1 MNGASMAAQDPTQQQ
16 VKPLN
21 NPDTLPSTDDPCG
34 PCPGCGRVS
43 NFMVTTYQGRDRLP
57 YVGGRNRPAVL
68 TCVCGAG
75 TLVIEAEADDGTLTP
90 IFWWPTP
97 GAGQL
102 DPAVPVEV
110 ARAYDEGVRIL
121 AIGIPRM
128 AVGSFR
134 LMLAYVFE
142 EFLPED
148 GKLDKL
154 TIGLQLR
161 HLREKGL
168 IPVAL
173 DEWAGSIIAFGNAGV
188 HANAR
193 DLDEPSQADGEQ
205 VQQLC
210 RHLIKS
216 LYEIPAQIKRDA
228 ARAAVPRQ
236 QGT

>member
-1 MNGASMAAQDPTQQQ
+1 MAVQDLSQQQAEPTQ
-16 VKPLN
+16 
-21 NPDTLPSTDDPCG
+21 NPDTLPSTADLCG
-34 PCPGCGRVS
+34 PCPNCNRVS
-43 NFMVTTYQGRDRLP
+43 NFIAQGYTRSERWP

-68 TCVCGAG
+68 TCVCGMG
-75 TLVIEAEADDGTLTP
+75 TLVIEAEAEDGTLTP
-90 IFWWPTP
+90 VFWWPTP

-102 DPAVPVEV
+102 DPAVPKEV

-154 TIGLQLR
+154 TIGLQLK

-168 IPVAL
+168 IPVSL
-173 DEWAGSIIAFGNAGV
+173 DAWAGSIIAFGNAGV

-193 DLDEPSQADGEQ
+193 DLDEPTQADAEQ

-228 ARAAVPRQ
+228 ARAAVPKQ
-236 QGT
+236 PTT